1 MRSDD
6 GPARRHDG
14 STTLPNSA
22 PAVLAYLWWGAR
34 HTFFCGI
41 YLDVCGTYYTVVS
54 TKHFERL
61 VASSE

>member
-6 GPARRHDG
+6 GPARHDG

-22 PAVLAYLWWGAR
+22 PAVVAYLWWGAR
-34 HTFFCGI
+34 HTFLGGI
-41 YLDVCGTYYTVVS
+41 YLDVCGTQYTVVS
-54 TKHFERL
+54 MKHFQRF